1 MIGKNTFLFIVSLGL
16 WFLSHAQDPFAQRM
30 TITNGLPSNAV
41 YSILE
46 DHKGYIWFTCDEG
59 LFRYDGKTY
68 LPFKAEKQAAYS
80 GSGIMEDAL
89 GRIWYQTFDGDS
101 YYVENNQLKWFA
113 KRDKVNYFPTC
124 NTQKHL
130 FDKSTNHLDV
140 YDLKS
145 TKLLKSFKI
154 KSEMTFTWA
163 VFKGDYYF
171 IENETLYRI
180 TTDLNRQKVIDLPIN
195 PSDFLMLFASDDN
208 LFFVKKT
215 SSDNGIWEVNNGS
228 IRKIATFPPNQLV
241 QSAKCSKGLIFI
253 QTTQGSLVYNSS
265 GKQIAYFFS
274 NLNLSDVLIDR
285 KNNYWFTSTN
295 EGIALVPRVDV
306 KQTNLS
312 AFAPL
317 RLLRI
322 NNQLII
328 STKNEQL
335 LAYNPTTKRTTT
347 IYEGRN
353 NAEIYYLFHNK
364 IRDELLYVKSD
375 GYTYSSALNSF
386 SKESKGPLAIK
397 QIVALDQKYNAFVAS
412 GTIGFMIHKSQL
424 NQVSDLDK
432 WVQKLESKTIGDFLL
447 FELKNN
453 IRGKSVVYDAKKKAI
468 FYATNVGLFVFKNGT
483 FKEVKSAQK
492 AVFMS
497 SLFVW
502 NNQVMGF
509 GSNGKVVQISE
520 NGCNQQIIH
529 PAITGTSI
537 KQVLSYHNI
546 LLVRTVNTLFVF
558 KKVKGRTIKFASF
571 DLTNQECND
580 MLLMDQTVWMVTNN
594 GLIEWD
600 LQHAI
605 KKTIHGLFQV
615 DEFIVNNNVY
625 PATESAT
632 FTYDQNN
639 VTINFSLLDFGSKT
653 IENVWFRVNNQGWR
667 KIDPNIRQI
676 NFSSLSPDDY
686 RIEFKGK
693 VNGSIRLL
701 QTLRFSIAPP
711 FWKTAWFLS
720 LLAIAIFGLSAF
732 YYRRQLRIVR
742 LRNQLINEKIVLESD
757 LNKSLLAS
765 IKSQMNPHF
774 IFNALNTIQAYIFMN
789 DKENATG
796 YLSKFSKLTRSVL
809 EMSEQ
814 DEVVLS
820 EEIDTLI
827 LYLDLE
833 KMRFQ
838 EGFNYSLDTTNV
850 EIDTIKIP
858 SMLIQPYVE
867 NAIKHGLLHSSIEK
881 ELKITFCI
889 KENCLLVEIDDNGIG
904 RKRAE
909 ELRLQRDKFHAG
921 FSTKANEK
929 RLKLLGYENSVVVSF
944 TDKYDAHQQATGTTV
959 KLTIQ
964 LKRK

>member
-1 MIGKNTFLFIVSLGL
+1 MIGKNSFLLLVSLGM
-16 WFLSHAQDPFAQRM
+16 WFLSQAQDPFAHCI
-30 TITNGLPSNAV
+30 TITNGLPSNSI

-46 DHKGYIWFTCDEG
+46 DQKGYIWFTCDEG
-59 LFRYDGKTY
+59 LYRYDGKTY
-68 LPFKAEKQAAYS
+68 LPFKAEQQTAYS
-80 GSGIMEDAL
+80 GSGIMEDGL
-89 GRIWYQTFDGDS
+89 GRIWYQNFDGDS
-101 YYVENNQLKWFA
+101 YYLENNQLKRFK
-113 KRDKVNYFPTC
+113 KREKVNFFPTC
-124 NTQKHL
+124 STQKHL

-154 KSEMTFTWA
+154 KSELTYTSV

-171 IENETLYRI
+171 IEHKTLYRI
-180 TTDLNRQKVIDLPIN
+180 TTQLIREKVIDLPIE
-195 PSDFLMLFASDDN
+195 PIDFSMLFANDEK

-215 SSDNGIWEVNNGS
+215 SLDNGIWEINNGS
-228 IRKIATFPPNQLV
+228 VRKIASFPPNQLV
-241 QSAKCSKGLIFI
+241 QSAKCTKGLIFI
-253 QTTQGSLVYNSS
+253 QTTQGSFVYKSS
-265 GKQIAYFFS
+265 GKQIAHFFS

-295 EGIALVPRVDV
+295 EGITLVPRVDV

-317 RLLRI
+317 RLLWL

-335 LAYNPTTKRTTT
+335 LAYNPSTKRTTT
-347 IYEGRN
+347 IYEGQN

-375 GYTYSSALNSF
+375 GYSYSSALNSF
-386 SKESKGPLAIK
+386 SKGSKGPLAIK
-397 QIVALDQKYNAFVAS
+397 QIVALDQKYTAFVAS

-424 NQVSDLDK
+424 NQASYFDKFVQSLDT
-432 WVQKLESKTIGDFLL
+432 KTIGEYLY

-453 IRGKSVVYDAKKKAI
+453 VRGKSVVFDAKTKAVY
-468 FYATNVGLFVFKNGT
+468 FATNVGLFVFKNGT
-483 FKEVKSAQK
+483 FKEVKSAK
-492 AVFMS
+492 KSVFLS
-497 SLFVW
+497 SLFSW
-502 NNQVMGF
+502 NKQVMGF
-509 GSNGKVVQISE
+509 GSNGKMVQINE
-520 NGCNQQIIH
+520 NGSKQQIIH
-529 PAITGTSI
+529 PAISGSSI
-537 KQVLSYHNI
+537 KQVLSYQDI
-546 LLVRTVNTLFVF
+546 LLVRTINTLFVF
-558 KKVKGRTIKFASF
+558 KKVNGQTTKYASF

-580 MLLMDQTVWMVTNN
+580 MLLVDETVWMVANN

-600 LQHAI
+600 LKQAI
-605 KKTIHGLFQV
+605 KKTINGLFQI
-615 DEFIVNNNVY
+615 DEFIVNNNVFS
-625 PATESAT
+625 ATETAT
-632 FTYDQNN
+632 FTYNQNN

-653 IENVWFRVNNQGWR
+653 IENVWFRVNNQQWS
-667 KIDPNIRQI
+667 KIDPSIRQI

-686 RIEFKGK
+686 HIEFKGL
-693 VNGSIRLL
+693 VNGKIKQFQSL
-701 QTLRFSIAPP
+701 TFSIAPP
-711 FWKTAWFLS
+711 FWNTTWFLS
-720 LLAIAIFGLSAF
+720 LLVVTIFGLSTLYF
-732 YYRRQLRIVR
+732 RRQLRIVR

-789 DKENATG
+789 DKENATS

-809 EMSEQ
+809 EMSEV

-820 EEIDTLI
+820 EEITALK

-838 EGFNYSLDTTNV
+838 EGFNYTLDTKDV
-850 EIDTIKIP
+850 DIDTIKIP

-881 ELKITFCI
+881 RLMITFCI
-889 KENCLLVEIDDNGIG
+889 KQDCLLVEVDDNGIG
-904 RKRAE
+904 RKRAD

-929 RLKLLGYENSVVVSF
+929 RLKLLSHENGVVVSY
-944 TDKYDAHQQATGTTV
+944 TDKYDSNNQATGTTV